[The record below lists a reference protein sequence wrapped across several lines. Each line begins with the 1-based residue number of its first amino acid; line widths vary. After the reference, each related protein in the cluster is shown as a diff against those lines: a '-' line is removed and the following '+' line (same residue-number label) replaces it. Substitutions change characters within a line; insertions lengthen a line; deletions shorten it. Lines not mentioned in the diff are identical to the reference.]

1 MDIKIWRKTNRDY
14 RCCQK
19 QQRSLTSVPSAVKS
33 CGATDS
39 ANRAKRTGQDNTG
52 YTGISFLHSLSVIAG
67 DPEGGGGNNQPGE
80 PVTPPTNT
88 VPDRNGCYFHGTF
101 KDILSFDFALSL
113 QKHADSET
121 KVKYALSAMQYVHL
135 NFFQDI
141 PRSFR
146 PSCMSYRKLLYRE
159 ANGTFRVQRLTA
171 PLPFAFVLGD
181 IYCGRRNITLQTL

>member
-52 YTGISFLHSLSVIAG
+52 YTGISFLHSLSDIAG
-67 DPEGGGGNNQPGE
+67 NPEGGGGNNQPGE

-88 VPDRNGCYFHGTF
+88 VPDQNGCYFHGTF
-101 KDILSFDFALSL
+101 EDISSFDFALSL
-113 QKHADSET
+113 QKHADSAT
-121 KVKYALSAMQYVHL
+121 KVKYALSAKQL
-135 NFFQDI
+135 CALEFLFKI
-141 PRSFR
+141 S
-146 PSCMSYRKLLYRE
+146 KE
-159 ANGTFRVQRLTA
+159 ASA
-171 PLPFAFVLGD
+171 PLV
-181 IYCGRRNITLQTL
+181 